1 MVGKKNKNM
10 ESINQ
15 TQRRKRRFFFFPLL
29 IIGLFAVSAVVMQL
43 WNSILPGI
51 STFKTITY
59 WQAMGLFILS
69 KILFGGFRFG
79 RSYHQHAQRHFGKAA
94 FNQKFMEM
102 TDEEKQQFKNQWKQ
116 RCC

>member
-1 MVGKKNKNM
+1 M
-10 ESINQ
+10 ESTNQ
-15 TQRRKRRFFFFPLL
+15 TQWRKRRFFFFPILL
-29 IIGLFAVSAVVMQL
+29 IGLFAASAVVMLL
-43 WNSILPGI
+43 WNFILPAI

-69 KILFGGFRFG
+69 RILFGGFRFG
-79 RSYHQHAQRHFGKAA
+79 RHHRHVYRQLNRSA

-102 TDEEKQQFKNQWKQ
+102 TDDEKQQFKNQWKK

>member
-1 MVGKKNKNM
+1 MDP
-10 ESINQ
+10 INQ
-15 TQRRKRRFFFFPLL
+15 TQRRKRHFFFIPLL
-29 IIGLFAVSAVVMQL
+29 IIGLFAVSAVLMLL
-43 WNSILPGI
+43 WNSIIPGI
-51 STFKTITY
+51 STFKAITY

-79 RSYHQHAQRHFGKAA
+79 RSHHQRAQRHFGKSA

-102 TDEEKQQFKNQWKQ
+102 NDDEKQQFKNQWKQ